1 MAAVTLTIS
10 GQGRGWQAQPDAGGT
25 IIGRSEQCDVVL
37 ESPDISREHTRIFR
51 DPFGRWIIEDLGS
64 SNGIFIN
71 GKRIE
76 ACAILPGEP
85 IIVGPFT
92 LSIQHTFEDEFEPA
106 EPAHTVANI
115 TVDSFETE
123 IFSDKTA
130 GAKTLSGPSAEWLNQ
145 ITDDLSELT
154 SLAAL
159 YPELCRH
166 LAREPRTV
174 ATVLRLPQ
182 KAVPLP
188 KSPDILACHFGDI
201 TDDLLAEDTVAPY
214 PSHLAFR
221 VSRHVLESVRSTD
234 EAVMAKSIYSSDA
247 EITSTVL
254 DEHSPRTVICAALGG
269 TAGPADLLYLDIPID
284 KTTPDML
291 EFIRALC
298 PKIISTRK
306 SLIGTEA
313 KARRS
318 VLDYQLSLAA
328 QISSRFA
335 PTPPQNLPGVRLTLY
350 HKPVIWVGGDY
361 CDAWSLAD
369 DRLAFAIGHV
379 SDNGLSAAMEMAELH
394 TLLHSSIS
402 FCTELSEIMS
412 LVNRHMIE
420 FLPTGTS
427 ASLLLGLFDA
437 KTGNLA
443 CASAGKVC
451 AFIVGP
457 QSTGRPL
464 EVLDNPPL
472 GTVDASFQS
481 GAETIE
487 QGAWLL
493 AFTDG
498 LTKTTSSDGREFC
511 IERVVNILRTA
522 DNRSAGH
529 IINSLT
535 QAVDVFRHPCP
546 QQADITVLGMCHRSI
561 TNS

>member
-10 GQGRGWQAQPDAGGT
+10 ARGKTWRAQPDADGT
-25 IIGRSEQCDVVL
+25 IIGRSELCDVVL
-37 ESPDISREHTRIFR
+37 ESPDISREHARIFR

-71 GKRIE
+71 GKRLQL
-76 ACAILPGEP
+76 CALLPGEP
-85 IIVGPFT
+85 LIIGPFC
-92 LSIQHTFEDEFEPA
+92 LSIHHTFADQIKSA
-106 EPAHTVANI
+106 EPAYTAANI
-115 TVDSFETE
+115 IVDNFETE
-123 IFSDKTA
+123 IFSDKSA
-130 GAKTLSGPSAEWLNQ
+130 GAKTLSELSAEWLDQ

-154 SLAAL
+154 SPTAL

-166 LAREPRTV
+166 LARQPRTV
-174 ATVLRLPQ
+174 ATVLRLPPDA
-182 KAVPLP
+182 KPLP

-201 TDDLLAEDTVAPY
+201 ADDTIAQETAGRY

-221 VSRHVLESVRSTD
+221 VSRHVLESVRSTG
-234 EAVMAKSIYSSDA
+234 EAMMAKSIYSSDA
-247 EITSTVL
+247 EITATVL
-254 DEHSPRTVICAALGG
+254 DEHSPRTVICAALGE

-298 PKIISTRK
+298 PQIVSTRK

-335 PTPPQNLPGVRLTLY
+335 PPTPQDLPDARLTLY

-361 CDAWSLAD
+361 CDAWSLQD
-369 DRLAFAIGHV
+369 GRLAFAIGHIL
-379 SDNGLSAAMEMAELH
+379 DTGLPAAMAIAEIH
-394 TLLHSSIS
+394 TLLRSALS
-402 FCTELSEIMS
+402 FCTELSEVMTS
-412 LVNRHMIE
+412 LNQHLIRTWPE
-420 FLPTGTS
+420 GTS
-427 ASLLLGLFDA
+427 ASLLLGLFDP
-437 KTGNLA
+437 KTSDLV
-443 CASAGKVC
+443 CAGAGTVQ

-464 EVLDNPPL
+464 DLLPGPPL
-472 GTVDASFQS
+472 ATADASFKTS
-481 GAETIE
+481 TETLE

-498 LTKTTSSDGREFC
+498 LTRTASPDGTEFG
-511 IERVVNILRTA
+511 IERVVNILKTA
-522 DNRSAGH
+522 ADRSPVH
-529 IINSLT
+529 IIDSLT
-535 QAVDVFRHPCP
+535 KAANDFRHRRP
-546 QQADITVLGMCHRSI
+546 QQADITILGLV
-561 TNS
+561 